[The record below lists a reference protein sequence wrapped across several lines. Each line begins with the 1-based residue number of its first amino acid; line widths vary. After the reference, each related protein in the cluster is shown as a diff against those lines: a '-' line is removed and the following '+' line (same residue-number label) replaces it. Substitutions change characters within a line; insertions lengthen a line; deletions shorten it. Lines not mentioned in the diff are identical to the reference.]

1 MRNLNG
7 HITDKLLQSKLSLLT
22 RFTDVYR
29 ANQHHCAG
37 QTLGSTPSVS
47 LKLKKLVFKTRAYSK
62 TAKKRSLIHFTEKMS
77 AAGRQMFLNIVAT
90 LL

>member
-47 LKLKKLVFKTRAYSK
+47 LKLKKLVLKQEPTRK
-62 TAKKRSLIHFTEKMS
+62 QQKKGH
-77 AAGRQMFLNIVAT
+77 
-90 LL
+90 